1 MVTSSARIAKILN
14 KESAILGSSKKV
26 FLAGLD
32 QGGTLVLAAHMLH
45 DLQVGG
51 LLAMHTQAKAV
62 VDWAKTDVEKKN

>member
-1 MVTSSARIAKILN
+1 M
-14 KESAILGSSKKV
+14 